1 MKMIDMRFN
10 LGAIKNLVGK
20 RFIKYKCDAFQFTN
34 SVTGTV
40 GVYIDNL
47 VYELR
52 NEQESVDYFG
62 VTDDYSVFK
71 IINSTDNNIQSF
83 FLDTEQ
89 INTPIEEIISKIVIV
104 NENQKLYK
112 NGIQIYDVWVTR
124 GIIFVLESGR
134 EISFQ
139 KDIVPFSEEI
149 YINKGYNLIDI
160 IEDNNDFCDDW
171 NEQEGYLGKC
181 SREIIEL
188 K

>member
-10 LGAIKNLVGK
+10 LDAIKTLVGK

-52 NEQESVDYFG
+52 NEQESVDY
-62 VTDDYSVFK
+62 
-71 IINSTDNNIQSF
+71 STDNNIQSF

-181 SREIIEL
+181 SREIIEI